1 MLFRSV
7 AVVAAILFS
16 RKERASAIFLV
27 VTAGAGAL
35 LNLALKL
42 IFDRVRPDLAL
53 AISVA
58 HGYSFPSGHAMGSFI
73 TFGALAYI
81 VLRQTWPWL
90 AKSAGLAIAMTMVVL
105 VGLSRVYLGVHWAS
119 DIAGG
124 WSAGTVW
131 LASAVAAFETTLR
144 LRAEKVVP
152 P

>member
-1 MLFRSV
+1 
-7 AVVAAILFS
+7 
-16 RKERASAIFLV
+16 
-27 VTAGAGAL
+27 
-35 LNLALKL
+35 
-42 IFDRVRPDLAL
+42 
-53 AISVA
+53 
-58 HGYSFPSGHAMGSFI
+58 MGSFI

-131 LASAVAAFETTLR
+131 LASAVSAFEIILR
-144 LRAEKVVP
+144 LRDEKVVP
-152 P
+152 T